1 MRGCKSLFP
10 LVYLSLQNG
19 SSWKEE
25 STLDPT
31 DSRMFLL
38 RLDAGGKHPM
48 VQCSGGMGDLF
59 PPQLEL

>member
-1 MRGCKSLFP
+1 MQVP
-10 LVYLSLQNG
+10 LPSGLPI
-19 SSWKEE
+19 
-25 STLDPT
+25 STKWEVLEGDPT

-38 RLDAGGKHPM
+38 RLDAGGKHPT

>member
-19 SSWKEE
+19 SPWKEE

-38 RLDAGGKHPM
+38 HLDAGGSR
-48 VQCSGGMGDLF
+48 VQCSGGMGELF